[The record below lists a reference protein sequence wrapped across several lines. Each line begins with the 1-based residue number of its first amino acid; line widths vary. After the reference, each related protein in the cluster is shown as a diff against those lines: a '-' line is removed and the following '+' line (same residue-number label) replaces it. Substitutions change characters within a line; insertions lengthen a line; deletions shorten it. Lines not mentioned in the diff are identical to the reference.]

1 MCDSW
6 CVHACSS
13 GEVTRSACVA
23 ALSLTVACAA
33 RHAIVEAECR
43 VSVAAHKH
51 NLQKP
56 FDRPTHSRPIWNF
69 LCDRVGLL

>member
-1 MCDSW
+1 MRQLVCAR
-6 CVHACSS
+6 ACSS

-43 VSVAAHKH
+43 GPHH
-51 NLQKP
+51 NLQKEKP
-56 FDRPTHSRPIWNF
+56 FDAHTLATDLEF
-69 LCDRVGLL
+69 LV

>member
-51 NLQKP
+51 NLLQPAKAL
-56 FDRPTHSRPIWNF
+56 RPAHTLATDLEF
-69 LCDRVGLL
+69 LV